1 MTSTRLYLV
10 GTSHCYQ
17 YGAGA
22 KRKVVC
28 TVAQERAFRDFI
40 RSLALQLKAVGLAEE
55 LNEEGLLAAEKSAS
69 VLQALAQELA
79 VPHLLCEPSRSERAA
94 LGAHEETWIRSIAFM
109 DEKTEAEVQLE
120 LGEQFRKRETVWLDR
135 LESFALWPILFVCG
149 ADHVTSFSSRAAGR
163 DVVVVLVH
171 ADWQG

>member
-10 GTSHCYQ
+10 GISHCYQ

-28 TVAQERAFRDFI
+28 TVAQKRAFRDFI
-40 RSLALQLKAVGLAEE
+40 RSLALQLKVVGLAEE

-94 LGAHEETWIRSIAFM
+94 LGANEET
-109 DEKTEAEVQLE
+109 
-120 LGEQFRKRETVWLDR
+120 
-135 LESFALWPILFVCG
+135 
-149 ADHVTSFSSRAAGR
+149 
-163 DVVVVLVH
+163 
-171 ADWQG
+171 